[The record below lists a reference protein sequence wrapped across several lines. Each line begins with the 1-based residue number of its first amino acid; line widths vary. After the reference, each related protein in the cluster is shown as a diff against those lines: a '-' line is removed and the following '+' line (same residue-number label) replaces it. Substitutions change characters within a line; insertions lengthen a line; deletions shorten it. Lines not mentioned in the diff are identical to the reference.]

1 MIKRQEG
8 YQLKN
13 IEGVYHLLPFG
24 QKVAD
29 QKRGITMNETGVFLW
44 NALETPR
51 PDEELICLAAEH
63 YGIIHQ
69 QGRDAVRC
77 RAALPHPAQQH
88 HRQLSAGRCADPGM
102 EYGQLHLP
110 DPAGQP
116 AGRG

>member
-13 IEGVYHLLPFG
+13 IEGVYRLLPFG

-51 PDEELICLAAEH
+51 TDEELICLVAEY
-63 YGIIHQ
+63 YGITESEEKE
-69 QGRDAVRC
+69 
-77 RAALPHPAQQH
+77 
-88 HRQLSAGRCADPGM
+88 QLKKDILEFVS
-102 EYGQLHLP
+102 QLQNL
-110 DPAGQP
+110 
-116 AGRG
+116 

>member
-63 YGIIHQ
+63 YGIIE
-69 QGRDAVRC
+69 
-77 RAALPHPAQQH
+77 
-88 HRQLSAGRCADPGM
+88 S
-102 EYGQLHLP
+102 EEK
-110 DPAGQP
+110 
-116 AGRG
+116 